1 MKDTIGPLDQEA
13 LEYGSMMP
21 EGWQTED
28 RDERAELE
36 SANDKVSYHADNAGG
51 AHGKDTNGN

>member
-21 EGWQTED
+21 EGWQTEH
-28 RDERAELE
+28 RDERDERK
-36 SANDKVSYHADNAGG
+36 SANSDYTEKLPDN
-51 AHGKDTNGN
+51 KTD

>member
-1 MKDTIGPLDQEA
+1 MEVGMKDTIGPLDQEA

-36 SANDKVSYHADNAGG
+36 SENNEVRHGG
-51 AHGKDTNGN
+51 PDVLK

>member
-36 SANDKVSYHADNAGG
+36 SANDALCEPAAESERRQHENL
-51 AHGKDTNGN
+51 